1 MRLMI
6 KICGMRNADDVA
18 TAVAAGADAVGF
30 VFAESVR
37 RIEPAAAAAAA
48 GRLPSRIKRVAVM
61 HHPGADEWQRV
72 LDNFRPDVLQTDVED
87 FSRLDIPGDVLR
99 WPVFREGGAA
109 APGDGE
115 TFLYEGAVSGSGR
128 TVDWSRAEAT
138 ARGGNMILAG
148 GLNPDNVGTAIG
160 AVRPWGVDVSSG
172 VESVPGRKSASLIHA
187 FIRAVRAAEK
197 DL

>member
-1 MRLMI
+1 VTLMV
-6 KICGMRNADDVA
+6 KICGLRDADDVA
-18 TAVAAGADAVGF
+18 AAVAAGADAVGF
-30 VFAESVR
+30 VFADSVR
-37 RIEPAAAAAAA
+37 RVEPAEAADAV
-48 GRLPSRIKRVAVM
+48 RQLPADVRRVAVM
-61 HHPGADEWQRV
+61 RHPGNDEWQRV
-72 LDNFRPDVLQTDVED
+72 LERFRPDVLQTDVED
-87 FSRLDIPGDVLR
+87 FAALDVPVDVVR

-109 APGDGE
+109 APRAGD

-148 GLNPDNVGTAIG
+148 GLDPENVGAAIR

-172 VESVPGRKSASLIHA
+172 VESAPGEKSAALMQA
-187 FIRAVRAAEK
+187 FLRAARAAEK